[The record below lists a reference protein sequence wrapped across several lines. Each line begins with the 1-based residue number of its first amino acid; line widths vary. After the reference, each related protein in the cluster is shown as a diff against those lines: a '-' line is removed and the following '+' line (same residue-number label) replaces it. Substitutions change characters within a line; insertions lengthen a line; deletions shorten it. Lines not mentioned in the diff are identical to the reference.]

1 MNHHHTSLTVLQAGQ
16 HSPGLAK
23 LMAIQKDSN
32 DRLQAI
38 KSLIPPA
45 LQSSVQCGPL
55 DEGVWCL
62 LVTNNTTAAKIR
74 QLLPALEAHLRS
86 KQLPVKAIRLK
97 VRQQEKKQGSG

>member
-1 MNHHHTSLTVLQAGQ
+1 MYHHRSSLTVLQAGQ
-16 HSPGLAK
+16 NSPGLAK
-23 LMAIQKDSN
+23 LIAIQKDSN

-38 KSLIPPA
+38 KPLIPLA

-62 LVTNNTTAAKIR
+62 LLTNNTTAAKMR

-86 KQLPVKAIRLK
+86 NQLPVKAIRLK
-97 VRQQEKKQGSG
+97 VRQQEKPQGA